1 MTITET
7 TSAAN
12 TKRMIIG
19 LGLSGLSCARF
30 AQRQGWS
37 FDLCDS
43 RETPP
48 GLADIQQEFPQSRIY
63 CGDLEGD
70 LLASYDELI
79 VSPGVALA
87 EPAIQQAIEAGVAIS
102 GDIQLF
108 KQHVNKPVIAI
119 TGSNG
124 KSTVTSLVGDML
136 NQCGLKARVG
146 GNIGLP
152 ALDLT
157 DNDEADI
164 YVLELSSFQ
173 LETTTNLNAEAV
185 TILNLSEDHM
195 DRYQGMSDYLAAKQR
210 IFQGAKRV
218 VVNSDDQA
226 TLPDNTNR
234 NIAFSLNS
242 DGSSRFYLKNHDG
255 IDYLYREQQR
265 LLSADDI
272 KIKGRHN
279 LANVLAALALVD
291 AVCETLGIQLEQS
304 LPAIREFPGLAHRCQ
319 WVANLNGVD
328 CYNDSKGTNVG
339 STLAAVNGLGTGAK
353 GNIWLLAGG
362 VDKGQSF
369 DELVQ
374 PCQQYVAEVLL
385 YGRDAKN
392 IQQDFMQDGKALC
405 KSHIFDSMDQA
416 FATALQNAEAG
427 DLILLSPACASF
439 DQFRNYAVRGEY
451 FRQLVMD
458 ANEQASDKLNADKV
472 NNEREVNHD

>member
-1 MTITET
+1 MATTEMAT
-7 TSAAN
+7 AAN

-63 CGDLEGD
+63 CGDLDGD

-87 EPAIQQAIEAGVAIS
+87 EPAIQQAIEAGGAIS

-108 KQHVNKPVIAI
+108 KEHVNKPVIAI

-136 NQCGLKARVG
+136 NHCGVKALVG

-157 DNDEADI
+157 NEQEANI

-173 LETTTNLNAEAV
+173 LETTTNLNAEVA

-195 DRYQGMSDYLAAKQR
+195 DRYQGMKDYLAAKQR
-210 IFQGAKRV
+210 IFQGAKNV

-226 TLPDNTNR
+226 TIPDHSAR
-234 NIAFSLNS
+234 NITFSLSSN
-242 DGSSRFYLKNHDG
+242 GASRFYLKNHQGVDC
-255 IDYLYREQQR
+255 LYCDQQR
-265 LLSADDI
+265 LLSADEI

-291 AVCETLGIQLEQS
+291 SVCETLGIQLEQT

-319 WVANLNGVD
+319 WVGNLNGVD

-339 STLAAVNGLGTGAK
+339 STLAAVKGLGAGAK
-353 GNIWLLAGG
+353 GKIWLLAGG
-362 VDKGQSF
+362 VDKGQRF

-374 PCQQYVAEVLL
+374 PCQQYVAEILL
-385 YGRDAKN
+385 YGRDANN

-405 KSHIFDSMDQA
+405 ESRIFESMDQA
-416 FATALQNAEAG
+416 FAVALEKSKAG

-439 DQFRNYAVRGEY
+439 DQFTNYAVRGEY
-451 FRQLVMD
+451 FRQLVTD
-458 ANEQASDKLNADKV
+458 ASADV
-472 NNEREVNHD
+472 NVVSEVPHD